1 MNFALLVLL
10 CILIIEAV
18 FRFNLIKNLL
28 LIYKNLYIVFS
39 TILNKKRLA
48 TIGKKKAVPIYA
60 FNIIIASIKI
70 FLIIMFIVILFLVA
84 IRYKAG
90 FLEFSISLPGA
101 LTALFF
107 SIIYFGL
114 RTKYEN

>member
-1 MNFALLVLL
+1 MH
-10 CILIIEAV
+10 ILIIEAV

-28 LIYKNLYIVFS
+28 LIYKNLYVVFS
-39 TILNKKRLA
+39 TILNKKISDRRKSHVYSH
-48 TIGKKKAVPIYA
+48 T
-60 FNIIIASIKI
+60 
-70 FLIIMFIVILFLVA
+70 FLVA

-107 SIIYFGL
+107 SVYILG
-114 RTKYEN
+114 

>member
-1 MNFALLVLL
+1 
-10 CILIIEAV
+10 
-18 FRFNLIKNLL
+18 
-28 LIYKNLYIVFS
+28 
-39 TILNKKRLA
+39 
-48 TIGKKKAVPIYA
+48 
-60 FNIIIASIKI
+60 
-70 FLIIMFIVILFLVA
+70 MFIVILFLVA

-114 RTKYEN
+114 RKKYEN

>member
-10 CILIIEAV
+10 CILVIEVV

-28 LIYKNLYIVFS
+28 LIYKNLYVVFS
-39 TILNKKRLA
+39 TILNKK
-48 TIGKKKAVPIYA
+48 ISDHWKEKAIPIYA

-90 FLEFSISLPGA
+90 FLELSISLPGA

-107 SIIYFGL
+107 SIIYFGF
-114 RTKYEN
+114 RKKYED